1 MFSYIFCVFKC
12 DNNILFLQNVKFHTQ
27 MPRRA
32 TKEDSIV
39 IAELQVGPIE
49 PGKSA
54 NWNQKMTIPP
64 LPPSNLVNCGIIDLD
79 YDLKVLLK
87 NFTLNIFFL

>member
-1 MFSYIFCVFKC
+1 
-12 DNNILFLQNVKFHTQ
+12 